1 MIGDDTTPAEKEPT
15 SGLGAGLRPRVLSG
29 LAWKGLSLGLAYA
42 TQFVVVIVLAHL
54 LTPREFGLAGMVM
67 VFSSLVARVPD
78 LGLGAALVQRKH
90 LDDDDRSTAFWV
102 SSGVGA
108 ALTLVCVA
116 IAPAVAHFY
125 GEPEVKALF
134 AVFSI
139 AFVLEGIATTQGSL
153 LMREMNFRSLEVRM
167 MAATLV
173 GAAVGIT
180 VAVAGGGAWA
190 IVLQSLTSTAVGA
203 LLLWF
208 FSTWRPRFSF
218 SRASARKLG
227 RFGAN
232 VFGSRLLL
240 LVRGNVDNLL
250 VGRYLGAAALG
261 AYALAYNMM
270 LIPLNRLGT
279 PIQDVFYPAIAQL
292 RDRERI
298 ALAWLRANKLIVVFA
313 APAMLGLLV
322 VAPDFVRVLFG
333 PQWDRAVPVLQI
345 LTYVG
350 LLQALQLLNMTVL
363 QSVDH
368 THVLLHYWV
377 TVSVASLVAFIVG
390 LHWGIVGVA
399 AAYAVSSSVMEPYYA
414 YVTGKPVGVSLW
426 TFARNVGPLVLAAA
440 VMAVAVLVVRW
451 ELVQAE
457 VSPAVRLLV
466 CVLTGVAVY
475 IPLSTLAE
483 PMVRSE
489 LRGLRARL
497 RFALSTR

>member
-1 MIGDDTTPAEKEPT
+1 MADDVTSAAREPAA
-15 SGLGAGLRPRVLSG
+15 GLGAGLRPRVLAG
-29 LAWKGLSLGLAYA
+29 LAWKGLSLGVAYA

-67 VFSSLVARVPD
+67 VFSALVARVPD
-78 LGLGAALVQRKH
+78 LGLGAALVQRQN
-90 LDDDDRSTAFWV
+90 LDDTDRSTAFWI

-108 ALTLVCVA
+108 TLTLLCIA
-116 IAPAVAHFY
+116 IAPAVAHLY
-125 GEPEVKALF
+125 SEPEVEALF

-139 AFVLEGIATTQGSL
+139 AFFVEGIATTQGAL
-153 LMREMNFRSLEVRM
+153 LMREMNFRGLEIRIIV
-167 MAATLV
+167 ATLV
-173 GAAVGIT
+173 GAGVGI
-180 VAVAGGGAWA
+180 AVALGNGGAWA
-190 IVLQSLTSTAVGA
+190 IVLQSLSSTAVGA
-203 LLLWF
+203 LLLWL
-208 FSTWRPRFSF
+208 FSTWRPSFTF

-232 VFGSRLLL
+232 AFGSRFLL

-292 RDRERI
+292 RDHERI
-298 ALAWLRANKLIVVFA
+298 AILWLRANKLVVAFA

-350 LLQALQLLNMTVL
+350 LLQALQLLNITVL
-363 QSVDH
+363 QAVDH
-368 THVLLHYWV
+368 THVLLRYWII
-377 TVSVASLVAFIVG
+377 VSVVSVVAFVVG
-390 LHWGIVGVA
+390 LQWGIVGVA
-399 AAYAVSSSVMEPYYA
+399 GAYAVSSSVMEPYYA
-414 YVTGKPVGVSLW
+414 YVTGKPVGVSLQA
-426 TFARNVGPLVLAAA
+426 FARSVAPLVLAAIT
-440 VMAVAVLVVRW
+440 MAGAVLVVRW
-451 ELVQAE
+451 RLVAAD
-457 VSPAVRLLV
+457 VSPALRLLI
-466 CVLTGVAVY
+466 CVLTGVVVY
-475 IPLSTLAE
+475 VPLSTLVE

-489 LRGLRARL
+489 LRGLKARVPVA
-497 RFALSTR
+497 RSMR